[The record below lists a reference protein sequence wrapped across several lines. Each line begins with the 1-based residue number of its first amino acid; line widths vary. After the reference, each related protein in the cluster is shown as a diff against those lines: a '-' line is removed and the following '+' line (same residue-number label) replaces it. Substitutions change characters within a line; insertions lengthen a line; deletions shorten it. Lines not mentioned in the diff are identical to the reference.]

1 LNVQAEVVEPRQD
14 YQQPQVRL
22 THVRALGIFGT
33 LLAILTMLAAV
44 GVGFVAF
51 FATSLLAAAIVTV
64 AWPLVFSAEFTQ
76 WVFGAPHASFWKF
89 FLMFLAA
96 GTVAKVL
103 KIRRK

>member
-1 LNVQAEVVEPRQD
+1 MNVQAEVVEPQQRFE
-14 YQQPQVRL
+14 QPQVRL

-33 LLAILTMLAAV
+33 LLAILTMFAAV

-51 FATSLLAAAIVTV
+51 FATHLLAAALVYV
-64 AWPLVFSAEFTQ
+64 AWPLVFSADFTR

-89 FLMFLAA
+89 FLVFLVA